1 MRYMIDEFIELLTTR
16 DELDELADVLVRACG
31 CGCTYQDCELVSTN
45 PQCAALRGLRDRR
58 FVVGLL
64 FARRLRP
71 QLEAEESGRRLH

>member
-1 MRYMIDEFIELLTTR
+1 MSSFELLTTR
-16 DELDELADVLVRACG
+16 DELERTGRRARSG
-31 CGCTYQDCELVSTN
+31 MWLRLQYQDCELVSTN
-45 PQCAALRGLRDRR
+45 LECAALRGLRNRR